1 MQTYL
6 VGGAIRDR
14 LLGLPAPYE
23 RDWVVVNGT
32 PDQLISK
39 GYKKVGKSFP
49 VFINPETG
57 EEHALARRERKTSSG
72 YHGFEFDAGPDISL
86 EEDLSRRDLTIN
98 AIAED
103 ENGNLI
109 DPYRGQ
115 DDLKNRV
122 LRHVSDAFREDPL
135 RVLRIARF
143 KAKLSQFDFIIADE
157 TINLVQKI
165 VGSGELSSLVPERTW
180 LETEKVFKADD
191 FNEYFVTLINL
202 NAFNEIYQDLT
213 DLDSEFFSSHLILEA
228 AKQEYTPEI
237 RFASIFYSL
246 MKSGEKDIKNRVE
259 SMQENM
265 RFANSYKRLPLM
277 LNNSLAL
284 IEEDISKFTADHQL
298 RIIESIDAIRNPEN
312 LDQISKLIMLD
323 HSSDYSKKIAIL
335 QKSLDDAKNIKIN
348 NLDES
353 KLAGNEIAKR
363 IRELRLKAIESNQ

>member
-23 RDWVVVNGT
+23 KDWVVVNGT
-32 PDQLISK
+32 PDQLKSK

-49 VFINPETG
+49 VFIDPETG
-57 EEHALARRERKTSSG
+57 EEYALARRERKTSSG

-103 ENGNLI
+103 EDGNLI
-109 DPYRGQ
+109 DPYGGR
-115 DDLKNRV
+115 DDLNNRV
-122 LRHVSDAFREDPL
+122 LRHVSEAFREDPL

-157 TINLVQKI
+157 TINLVQSL

-180 LETEKVFKADD
+180 LETEKVFKADN
-191 FNEYFVTLINL
+191 FNEYFITLINL
-202 NAFNEIYQDLT
+202 NAFNQIYPDLK
-213 DLDSEFFSSHLILEA
+213 DLDSEFFSSHLILES
-228 AKQEYTPEI
+228 AKQDYSPEI

-246 MKSGEKDIKNRVE
+246 LKRGEKDIKNRIE
-259 SMQENM
+259 AMQENM
-265 RFANSYKRLPLM
+265 RFANSYKRLPIM

-284 IEEDISKFTADHQL
+284 IEEDTSKFTADHQL

-312 LDQISKLIMLD
+312 LDQISQLIMLD
-323 HSSDYSKKIAIL
+323 HSSDFTQKLAVL
-335 QKSLDDAKNIKIN
+335 QKSLDHAKNIKIN

-353 KLAGNEIAKR
+353 KLAGNEIAKH

>member
-23 RDWVVVNGT
+23 KDWVVVNGT
-32 PDQLISK
+32 PDQLKSK
-39 GYKKVGKSFP
+39 GYKRVGKSFP
-49 VFINPETG
+49 VFIDPETG
-57 EEHALARRERKTSSG
+57 EEYALARRERKTSSG
-72 YHGFEFDAGPDISL
+72 YHGFEFDAGPEISL

-103 ENGNLI
+103 EDGNLI
-109 DPYRGQ
+109 DPYGGR
-115 DDLKNRV
+115 DDLNNRV
-122 LRHVSDAFREDPL
+122 LRHVSEAFREDPM

-157 TINLVQKI
+157 TINLVQNL

-180 LETEKVFKADD
+180 LETEKVFKADN
-191 FNEYFVTLINL
+191 FNEYFITLINL
-202 NAFNEIYQDLT
+202 NAFNQIYPDLK
-213 DLDSEFFSSHLILEA
+213 DLDSEFFSSHLILES
-228 AKQEYTPEI
+228 AKQDYSPEI

-246 MKSGEKDIKNRVE
+246 LKRGEKDIKNRIE
-259 SMQENM
+259 AMQENM
-265 RFANSYKRLPLM
+265 RFANSYKRLPIM

-284 IEEDISKFTADHQL
+284 IEEDTSKFTADHQL

-312 LDQISKLIMLD
+312 LDQISQLIMLD
-323 HSSDYSKKIAIL
+323 HSSDFTQKLAVL
-335 QKSLDDAKNIKIN
+335 QKSLDHAKNIKIN

-353 KLAGNEIAKR
+353 KLAGNEIAKH

>member
-1 MQTYL
+1 MRTYL

-14 LLGLPAPYE
+14 LLGLPGPYE
-23 RDWVVVNGT
+23 KDWVVVNGT
-32 PDQLISK
+32 PDQLKSK

-57 EEHALARRERKTSSG
+57 EEHALARKEVKTSSG
-72 YHGFEFDAGPDISL
+72 YHGFEFDAGPDITL

-109 DPYRGQ
+109 DPYGGQ
-115 DDLKNRV
+115 NHIRDRI
-122 LRHVSDAFREDPL
+122 LRHVSEAFREDPL

-157 TINLVQKI
+157 TINLVKKI
-165 VGSGELSSLVPERTW
+165 VDSGELSSLVPERTW

-191 FNEYFVTLINL
+191 FNQYFLTLINL
-202 NAFNEIYQDLT
+202 NAFNEIYPDLIG
-213 DLDSEFFSSHLILEA
+213 LDSEFFSSDLILEA
-228 AKQEYTPEI
+228 ARQDYSPEI

-246 MKSGEKDIKNRVE
+246 MRNGEKNIKNRVE
-259 SMQENM
+259 SMRENM
-265 RFANSYKRLPLM
+265 KFANSYKKLPLM
-277 LNNSLAL
+277 LNSSLGL
-284 IEEDISKFTADHQL
+284 IDEDISKFTADYQL

-323 HSSDYSKKIAIL
+323 RSIDFTKKITLL
-335 QKSLDDAKNIKIN
+335 QKALDHAKSIRVN

-353 KLAGNEIAKR
+353 KLAGNEIAKH

>member
-23 RDWVVVNGT
+23 KDWVVVNGT
-32 PDQLISK
+32 PDQLKSK

-49 VFINPETG
+49 VFIDPETG
-57 EEHALARRERKTSSG
+57 EEYALARRERKTSSG

-103 ENGNLI
+103 EDGNLI
-109 DPYRGQ
+109 DPYGGR
-115 DDLKNRV
+115 DDLNNRV
-122 LRHVSDAFREDPL
+122 LRHVSEAFREDPL

-157 TINLVQKI
+157 TINLVQNL

-180 LETEKVFKADD
+180 LETEKVFKADN
-191 FNEYFVTLINL
+191 FNEYFITLINL
-202 NAFNEIYQDLT
+202 NAFNQIYPDLK
-213 DLDSEFFSSHLILEA
+213 DLDSEFFSSHLILES
-228 AKQEYTPEI
+228 AKQDYSPEI

-246 MKSGEKDIKNRVE
+246 LKRGEKDIKNRIE
-259 SMQENM
+259 AMQENM
-265 RFANSYKRLPLM
+265 RFANSYKRLPIM

-284 IEEDISKFTADHQL
+284 IEEDTSKFTADHKL

-312 LDQISKLIMLD
+312 LDQISQLIMLD
-323 HSSDYSKKIAIL
+323 HSSDFTQKLAVL
-335 QKSLDDAKNIKIN
+335 QKSLDHAKNIKIN

-353 KLAGNEIAKR
+353 KLAGNEIAKH

>member
-23 RDWVVVNGT
+23 KDWVVVNGT
-32 PDQLISK
+32 PDQLKSK

-49 VFINPETG
+49 VFIDPETG
-57 EEHALARRERKTSSG
+57 EEYALARRERKTSSG

-103 ENGNLI
+103 EDGNLI
-109 DPYRGQ
+109 DPYGGRE
-115 DDLKNRV
+115 DLNNRV
-122 LRHVSDAFREDPL
+122 LRHVSEAFREDPL

-165 VGSGELSSLVPERTW
+165 VGSGELSTLVPERTW
-180 LETEKVFKADD
+180 LETEKVLKADN
-191 FNEYFVTLINL
+191 FNEYFITLINL
-202 NAFNEIYQDLT
+202 NAFNQIYPDLK
-213 DLDSEFFSSHLILEA
+213 DLDSEFFSSHLILES
-228 AKQEYTPEI
+228 AKQDYSPEI

-246 MKSGEKDIKNRVE
+246 LKRGEKDIKNRIE
-259 SMQENM
+259 AMQENM
-265 RFANSYKRLPLM
+265 RFANSYKRLPIM

-284 IEEDISKFTADHQL
+284 IEEDTSKFTADHQL

-312 LDQISKLIMLD
+312 LDQISQLIMLD
-323 HSSDYSKKIAIL
+323 HSSDFTQKLAVL
-335 QKSLDDAKNIKIN
+335 QKSLDHAKNIKIN

-353 KLAGNEIAKR
+353 KLAGNEIAKH

>member
-23 RDWVVVNGT
+23 KDWVVVNGT
-32 PDQLISK
+32 PDQLKSK

-49 VFINPETG
+49 VFIDPETG
-57 EEHALARRERKTSSG
+57 EEYALARRERKTSSG

-103 ENGNLI
+103 EDGNLI
-109 DPYRGQ
+109 DPYGGR
-115 DDLKNRV
+115 DDLNNRV
-122 LRHVSDAFREDPL
+122 LRHVSEAFREDPL

-157 TINLVQKI
+157 TINLVQNL

-180 LETEKVFKADD
+180 LETEKVFKADN
-191 FNEYFVTLINL
+191 FNEYFITLINL
-202 NAFNEIYQDLT
+202 NAFNQIYPDLK
-213 DLDSEFFSSHLILEA
+213 DLDSEFFSSHLILES
-228 AKQEYTPEI
+228 AKQDYSPEI

-246 MKSGEKDIKNRVE
+246 LKRGEKDIKNRIE
-259 SMQENM
+259 AMQENM
-265 RFANSYKRLPLM
+265 RFANSYKRLPIM

-284 IEEDISKFTADHQL
+284 IEEDTSKFTADHQL

-312 LDQISKLIMLD
+312 FDQISKLIMLD
-323 HSSDYSKKIAIL
+323 HSSDFTQKLAIL
-335 QKSLDDAKNIKIN
+335 QKSLDHAKNIKIN

-353 KLAGNEIAKR
+353 KLAGNEIAKH

>member
-23 RDWVVVNGT
+23 KDWVVVNGT
-32 PDQLISK
+32 PDQLKSK

-49 VFINPETG
+49 VFIDPETG
-57 EEHALARRERKTSSG
+57 EEYALARRERKTSSG

-103 ENGNLI
+103 EDGNLI
-109 DPYRGQ
+109 DPYGGR
-115 DDLKNRV
+115 DDLNNRV
-122 LRHVSDAFREDPL
+122 LRHVSEAFREDPL

-180 LETEKVFKADD
+180 LETEKVFKADN
-191 FNEYFVTLINL
+191 FNEYFITLINL
-202 NAFNEIYQDLT
+202 NAFNQIYPDLK
-213 DLDSEFFSSHLILEA
+213 DLDSEFFSSHLILES
-228 AKQEYTPEI
+228 AKQDYSPEI

-246 MKSGEKDIKNRVE
+246 LKRGEKDIKNRIE
-259 SMQENM
+259 AMQENM
-265 RFANSYKRLPLM
+265 RFANSYKRLPIM

-284 IEEDISKFTADHQL
+284 IEEDTSKFTADHQL

-312 LDQISKLIMLD
+312 LDQISQLIMLD
-323 HSSDYSKKIAIL
+323 HSSDFTQKLAVL
-335 QKSLDDAKNIKIN
+335 QKSLDHAKNIKIN

-353 KLAGNEIAKR
+353 KLAGNEIAKH

>member
-1 MQTYL
+1 MRTYL

-14 LLGLPAPYE
+14 LLGLPGPYE
-23 RDWVVVNGT
+23 KDWVVVNGT
-32 PDQLISK
+32 PDQLKSK
-39 GYKKVGKSFP
+39 GYKKVGKAFP

-57 EEHALARRERKTSSG
+57 EEHALARKEVKTSSG
-72 YHGFEFDAGPDISL
+72 YHGFEFDAGPEITL

-109 DPYRGQ
+109 DPYGGQ
-115 DDLKNRV
+115 NHIRDRI

-157 TINLVQKI
+157 TINLVKKI
-165 VGSGELSSLVPERTW
+165 VDSRELSSLVPERTW

-191 FNEYFVTLINL
+191 FNVYFITLINL
-202 NAFNEIYQDLT
+202 NAFNEIYPDLIG
-213 DLDSEFFSSHLILEA
+213 LDSEFFSSDLILEA
-228 AKQEYTPEI
+228 ARQDYSPEI

-246 MKSGEKDIKNRVE
+246 MRNGEKNIKNRVE
-259 SMQENM
+259 SMRENM
-265 RFANSYKRLPLM
+265 RFANSYKKLPLM
-277 LNNSLAL
+277 LNSSLGL
-284 IEEDISKFTADHQL
+284 IDEDISKFTADYQL

-323 HSSDYSKKIAIL
+323 RSIDFTKKITLL
-335 QKSLDDAKNIKIN
+335 QKALDHAKSIRVS

-353 KLAGNEIAKR
+353 KLAGNEIAKH

>member
-23 RDWVVVNGT
+23 KDWVVVNGT
-32 PDQLISK
+32 PDQLKSK

-49 VFINPETG
+49 VFIDPETG
-57 EEHALARRERKTSSG
+57 EEYALARIERKTSSG

-103 ENGNLI
+103 EDGNLLA
-109 DPYRGQ
+109 PYGGR
-115 DDLKNRV
+115 DDLNNRV
-122 LRHVSDAFREDPL
+122 LRHVSEAFREDPL

-165 VGSGELSSLVPERTW
+165 VGSGELSTLVPERTW
-180 LETEKVFKADD
+180 LETEKVLKADN
-191 FNEYFVTLINL
+191 FNEYFITLINL
-202 NAFNEIYQDLT
+202 NAFNQIYPDLK
-213 DLDSEFFSSHLILEA
+213 DLDSEFFSSHLILES
-228 AKQEYTPEI
+228 AKQDYSPEI

-246 MKSGEKDIKNRVE
+246 LKRGEKDIKNRIE
-259 SMQENM
+259 AMQDNM
-265 RFANSYKRLPLM
+265 RFANSYKRLPIM

-284 IEEDISKFTADHQL
+284 IEEDTSKFTADHQL

-312 LDQISKLIMLD
+312 LDQISQLIMLD
-323 HSSDYSKKIAIL
+323 HSSDFTQKLAVL
-335 QKSLDDAKNIKIN
+335 QKSLDHAKNIKIN

-353 KLAGNEIAKR
+353 KLAGNEIAKH

>member
-23 RDWVVVNGT
+23 KDWVVVNGT
-32 PDQLISK
+32 PDQLKSK

-49 VFINPETG
+49 VFIDPETG
-57 EEHALARRERKTSSG
+57 EEYALARRERKTSSG

-98 AIAED
+98 SIAED
-103 ENGNLI
+103 EDGNLI
-109 DPYRGQ
+109 DPYGGR
-115 DDLKNRV
+115 DDLNNRV
-122 LRHVSDAFREDPL
+122 LRHVSEAFREDPL

-143 KAKLSQFDFIIADE
+143 KAKLSQFDFIIAEE
-157 TINLVQKI
+157 TINLVKKI
-165 VGSGELSSLVPERTW
+165 VDSGELSSLVPERTW

-191 FNEYFVTLINL
+191 FNQYFITLINL
-202 NAFNEIYQDLT
+202 NAFNQIYPDLK
-213 DLDSEFFSSHLILEA
+213 DLDSEFFSSHLILES
-228 AKQEYTPEI
+228 AKQDYSPEI

-246 MKSGEKDIKNRVE
+246 LKRGEKDIKNRIE
-259 SMQENM
+259 AMQENM
-265 RFANSYKRLPLM
+265 RFANSYKRLPIM

-284 IEEDISKFTADHQL
+284 IEEDTSKFTADHQL

-312 LDQISKLIMLD
+312 LDQISQLIMLD
-323 HSSDYSKKIAIL
+323 HSSDFTQKLAVL
-335 QKSLDDAKNIKIN
+335 QKSLDHAKNIKIN

-353 KLAGNEIAKR
+353 KLAGNEIAKH

>member
-23 RDWVVVNGT
+23 KDWLVVNGT
-32 PDQLISK
+32 PDQLKSK

-49 VFINPETG
+49 VFIDPETG
-57 EEHALARRERKTSSG
+57 EEYALARRERKTSSG
-72 YHGFEFDAGPDISL
+72 NHGFEFDAGPEISL

-103 ENGNLI
+103 EDGNLI
-109 DPYRGQ
+109 DPYGGR
-115 DDLKNRV
+115 DDLNNRV
-122 LRHVSDAFREDPL
+122 LRHVSEAFREDPL

-157 TINLVQKI
+157 TINLVQNL
-165 VGSGELSSLVPERTW
+165 VGNGELSSLVPERTW
-180 LETEKVFKADD
+180 LETEKVFKADN
-191 FNEYFVTLINL
+191 FNEYFITLINL
-202 NAFNEIYQDLT
+202 NAFNQIYPDLK
-213 DLDSEFFSSHLILEA
+213 DLDSEFFSSHLILES
-228 AKQEYTPEI
+228 AKQDYSPEI

-246 MKSGEKDIKNRVE
+246 LKRGEKDIKNRIE
-259 SMQENM
+259 AMQENM
-265 RFANSYKRLPLM
+265 RFANSYKRLPIM

-284 IEEDISKFTADHQL
+284 IEEDTSKFTADHQL

-312 LDQISKLIMLD
+312 LDQISQLIMLD
-323 HSSDYSKKIAIL
+323 HSSDFTQKLAVL
-335 QKSLDDAKNIKIN
+335 QKSLDHAKNIKIN

-353 KLAGNEIAKR
+353 KLAGNEIAKH

>member
-1 MQTYL
+1 MRTYL

-14 LLGLPAPYE
+14 LLGLPGPYE
-23 RDWVVVNGT
+23 KDWVVVNGT
-32 PDQLISK
+32 PDQLKSK
-39 GYKKVGKSFP
+39 GYKEVGKSFP

-57 EEHALARRERKTSSG
+57 EEHALARKEVKTSSG
-72 YHGFEFDAGPDISL
+72 YHGFEFDAGPDITL

-109 DPYRGQ
+109 DPYGGQ
-115 DDLKNRV
+115 NHIRDRI
-122 LRHVSDAFREDPL
+122 LRHVSEAFREDPL

-157 TINLVQKI
+157 TINLVKKI
-165 VGSGELSSLVPERTW
+165 VDSGELSSLVPERTW

-191 FNEYFVTLINL
+191 FNQYFITLINL
-202 NAFNEIYQDLT
+202 NAFNEIYPDLIG
-213 DLDSEFFSSHLILEA
+213 LDSEFFSSDLILEA
-228 AKQEYTPEI
+228 ARQDYSPEI

-246 MKSGEKDIKNRVE
+246 MRNGEKNIKNRVE
-259 SMQENM
+259 SMRENM
-265 RFANSYKRLPLM
+265 RFANSYKKLPIM
-277 LNNSLAL
+277 LNSSLGL
-284 IEEDISKFTADHQL
+284 IDEDISKFTADYQL

-312 LDQISKLIMLD
+312 LDQISKLIMLERSID
-323 HSSDYSKKIAIL
+323 FTKKITLL
-335 QKSLDDAKNIKIN
+335 QKALDHAKSIRVN

-353 KLAGNEIAKR
+353 KLAGNEIAKH

>member
-14 LLGLPAPYE
+14 LLGLPGPYE
-23 RDWVVVNGT
+23 KDWVVVNST
-32 PDQLISK
+32 PDQLKSK

-57 EEHALARRERKTSSG
+57 EEYALARREIKTSSG
-72 YHGFEFDAGPDISL
+72 YHGFEFDARPDITL

-109 DPYRGQ
+109 DPHGGQ
-115 DDLKNRV
+115 NHIRDRILM
-122 LRHVSDAFREDPL
+122 HVSEAFREDPL

-157 TINLVQKI
+157 TINLVKKI
-165 VGSGELSSLVPERTW
+165 VDSGELSSLVPERTW
-180 LETEKVFKADD
+180 QETEKVFKADN
-191 FNEYFVTLINL
+191 FNQYFITLINL
-202 NAFNEIYQDLT
+202 NAFNEVYPDLMG
-213 DLDSEFFSSHLILEA
+213 LDSEFFSSDLILEA
-228 AKQEYTPEI
+228 ARQDYSPEI

-246 MKSGEKDIKNRVE
+246 MRNGEENIRNRVE
-259 SMQENM
+259 SMRENM
-265 RFANSYKRLPLM
+265 RFANSYKKLPLM
-277 LNNSLAL
+277 LNSSLGL

-298 RIIESIDAIRNPEN
+298 RIIESIDAIRNPQN

-323 HSSDYSKKIAIL
+323 RSIDLTKKITVL
-335 QKSLDDAKNIKIN
+335 QKSLEDAKSIRVN

-363 IRELRLKAIESNQ
+363 IRELRLKAIKSNQ

>member
-32 PDQLISK
+32 PDQLKSK

-109 DPYRGQ
+109 DPYGGQ

-122 LRHVSDAFREDPL
+122 LRHVSEAFSEDPL

-191 FNEYFVTLINL
+191 FNEYFITLINL
-202 NAFNEIYQDLT
+202 NTFNQIYQDLT

-228 AKQEYTPEI
+228 ARQQYSPEI

-246 MKSGEKDIKNRVE
+246 LKRGEKDIKNRVE

-265 RFANSYKRLPLM
+265 RFANSYKRLPIM

-312 LDQISKLIMLD
+312 FDQIAKLIMLD
-323 HSSDYSKKIAIL
+323 HSSDYTQKIAVL

-353 KLAGNEIAKR
+353 KLAGNEIAKH

>member
-23 RDWVVVNGT
+23 KDWVVVNGT
-32 PDQLISK
+32 PDQLKSK

-49 VFINPETG
+49 VFIDPETG
-57 EEHALARRERKTSSG
+57 EEYALARRERKTSSG
-72 YHGFEFDAGPDISL
+72 YHGFEFDAGPEISL

-103 ENGNLI
+103 EDGNLI
-109 DPYRGQ
+109 DPYGGR
-115 DDLKNRV
+115 DDLNNRV
-122 LRHVSDAFREDPL
+122 LRHVSEAFREDPL

-157 TINLVQKI
+157 TINIVQNL

-180 LETEKVFKADD
+180 LETEKVFKADN
-191 FNEYFVTLINL
+191 FNEYFITLINL
-202 NAFNEIYQDLT
+202 NAFNQIYPDLK
-213 DLDSEFFSSHLILEA
+213 DLDSEFFSSHLILES
-228 AKQEYTPEI
+228 AKQDYSPEI

-246 MKSGEKDIKNRVE
+246 LKRGEKDIKNRIE
-259 SMQENM
+259 AMQENM
-265 RFANSYKRLPLM
+265 RFANSYKRLPIM

-284 IEEDISKFTADHQL
+284 IEEDTSKFTADHQL

-323 HSSDYSKKIAIL
+323 HSSDFTQKLAVL
-335 QKSLDDAKNIKIN
+335 QKSLDHAKNIKIN

-353 KLAGNEIAKR
+353 KLAGNEIAKH

>member
-23 RDWVVVNGT
+23 KDWVVVNGT
-32 PDQLISK
+32 PDQLKSK

-49 VFINPETG
+49 VFIDPETG
-57 EEHALARRERKTSSG
+57 EEYALARRERKTSSG
-72 YHGFEFDAGPDISL
+72 YHGFEFDAGPEISL

-103 ENGNLI
+103 EDGNLI
-109 DPYRGQ
+109 DPYGGR
-115 DDLKNRV
+115 DDLNNRV
-122 LRHVSDAFREDPL
+122 LRHVSEAFREDPL

-157 TINLVQKI
+157 TINLVQNL

-180 LETEKVFKADD
+180 LETEKVFKADN
-191 FNEYFVTLINL
+191 FNEYFITLINL
-202 NAFNEIYQDLT
+202 NAFNQIYPDLK
-213 DLDSEFFSSHLILEA
+213 DLDSEFFSSHLILES
-228 AKQEYTPEI
+228 AKQDYSPEI

-246 MKSGEKDIKNRVE
+246 LKRGEKDIKNRIE
-259 SMQENM
+259 AMQENM
-265 RFANSYKRLPLM
+265 RFANSYKRLPIM

-284 IEEDISKFTADHQL
+284 IEEDTSKFTADHQL

-323 HSSDYSKKIAIL
+323 HSSDFTQKLAVL
-335 QKSLDDAKNIKIN
+335 QKSLDHAKNIKIN

-353 KLAGNEIAKR
+353 KLAGNEIAKH

>member
-23 RDWVVVNGT
+23 KDWVVVNGT
-32 PDQLISK
+32 PDQLKSK

-49 VFINPETG
+49 VFIDPETG
-57 EEHALARRERKTSSG
+57 EEYALARRERKTSSG

-98 AIAED
+98 SIAED
-103 ENGNLI
+103 EDGNLI
-109 DPYRGQ
+109 DPYGGR
-115 DDLKNRV
+115 DDLNNRV
-122 LRHVSDAFREDPL
+122 LRHVSEAFREDPL

-165 VGSGELSSLVPERTW
+165 VGSGELSTLVPERTW
-180 LETEKVFKADD
+180 LETEKVLKADN
-191 FNEYFVTLINL
+191 FNEYFITLINL
-202 NAFNEIYQDLT
+202 NAFNQIYPDLK
-213 DLDSEFFSSHLILEA
+213 DLDSEFFSSHLILES
-228 AKQEYTPEI
+228 AKQDYSPEI

-246 MKSGEKDIKNRVE
+246 LKRGEKDIKNRIE
-259 SMQENM
+259 AMQENM
-265 RFANSYKRLPLM
+265 RFANSYKRLPIM

-284 IEEDISKFTADHQL
+284 IEEDTSKFTADHQL

-312 LDQISKLIMLD
+312 LDQISQLIMLD
-323 HSSDYSKKIAIL
+323 HSSDFTQKLAVL
-335 QKSLDDAKNIKIN
+335 QKSLDHAKNIKIN

-353 KLAGNEIAKR
+353 KLAGNEIAKH

>member
-1 MQTYL
+1 MLTYL

-23 RDWVVVNGT
+23 KDWVVVNGT
-32 PDQLISK
+32 PDQLKSK

-49 VFINPETG
+49 VFIDPETG
-57 EEHALARRERKTSSG
+57 EEYALARRERKTSSG

-103 ENGNLI
+103 EDGNLI
-109 DPYRGQ
+109 DPYGGQ
-115 DDLKNRV
+115 DDLNNRV
-122 LRHVSDAFREDPL
+122 LRQVSEAFREDPL

-191 FNEYFVTLINL
+191 FNEYFITLINL
-202 NAFNEIYQDLT
+202 NAFNEIYPDLK
-213 DLDSEFFSSHLILEA
+213 DLDSEFFSSHLILES
-228 AKQEYTPEI
+228 AKQDYSPEI

-246 MKSGEKDIKNRVE
+246 LKRGEKDIKNRIE
-259 SMQENM
+259 TMQENM
-265 RFANSYKRLPLM
+265 RFANSYKRLPIM

-284 IEEDISKFTADHQL
+284 IEEDTSKFTADHQL

-312 LDQISKLIMLD
+312 LDQISQLIMLD
-323 HSSDYSKKIAIL
+323 HSSDFTQKLAVL
-335 QKSLDDAKNIKIN
+335 QKSLDHAKNIKIN

-353 KLAGNEIAKR
+353 KLAGNEIAKH

>member
-23 RDWVVVNGT
+23 KDWVVVNGT
-32 PDQLISK
+32 ANQLKSR

-49 VFINPETG
+49 VFIDPETS
-57 EEHALARRERKTSSG
+57 EEYALARRERKTSSG
-72 YHGFEFDAGPDISL
+72 YHGFAYDAGPDITL

-122 LRHVSDAFREDPL
+122 LRHVSQAFREDPL

-143 KAKLSQFDFIIADE
+143 KAKLSQFDFKIADE
-157 TINLVQKI
+157 TINLVQLI
-165 VGSGELSSLVPERTW
+165 VDSGELSSLVPERTW
-180 LETEKVFKADD
+180 LETEKVFKAPD
-191 FNEYFVTLINL
+191 FNEYFITLINL
-202 NAFNEIYQDLT
+202 NAFNQIYPDLE
-213 DLDSEFFSSHLILEA
+213 DLDSEFFTSHPILESA
-228 AKQEYTPEI
+228 RQDYSPEI

-246 MKSGEKDIKNRVE
+246 MRNGEKDIKNRLE

-265 RFANSYKRLPLM
+265 KFANSYKRLPLM

-298 RIIESIDAIRNPEN
+298 AIIESIDAIRNPEN

-323 HSSDYSKKIAIL
+323 HSSDFTQKIAVI
-335 QKSLDDAKNIKIN
+335 QKSLIDAKNITIS

>member
-23 RDWVVVNGT
+23 KDWVVVNGT
-32 PDQLISK
+32 PDQLKSK

-49 VFINPETG
+49 VFIDPETG
-57 EEHALARRERKTSSG
+57 EEYALARRERKTSSG

-103 ENGNLI
+103 EDGNLI
-109 DPYRGQ
+109 DPYGGR
-115 DDLKNRV
+115 DDLNNRV
-122 LRHVSDAFREDPL
+122 LRHVSEAFREDPL

-157 TINLVQKI
+157 TINLVQNL
-165 VGSGELSSLVPERTW
+165 VGNGELSSLVPERTW
-180 LETEKVFKADD
+180 LETEKVFKADN
-191 FNEYFVTLINL
+191 FNEYFITLINL
-202 NAFNEIYQDLT
+202 NAFNQIYPDLK
-213 DLDSEFFSSHLILEA
+213 DLDSEFFSSHLILES
-228 AKQEYTPEI
+228 AKQDYSPEI

-246 MKSGEKDIKNRVE
+246 LKRGEKDIKNRIE
-259 SMQENM
+259 AMQENM
-265 RFANSYKRLPLM
+265 RFANSYKRLPIM

-284 IEEDISKFTADHQL
+284 IEEDTSKFTADHQL

-312 LDQISKLIMLD
+312 LDQISQLIMLD
-323 HSSDYSKKIAIL
+323 HSSDFTQKLAVL
-335 QKSLDDAKNIKIN
+335 QKSLDHAKNIKIN

-353 KLAGNEIAKR
+353 KLAGNEIAKH

>member
-23 RDWVVVNGT
+23 KDWVVVNGT
-32 PDQLISK
+32 PDQLKSK

-49 VFINPETG
+49 VFIDPETG
-57 EEHALARRERKTSSG
+57 EEYALARRERKTSSG
-72 YHGFEFDAGPDISL
+72 YHGFEFDAGPEISL

-103 ENGNLI
+103 EDGNLI
-109 DPYRGQ
+109 DPYGGR
-115 DDLKNRV
+115 DDLNNRV
-122 LRHVSDAFREDPL
+122 LRHVSEAFREDPL

-157 TINLVQKI
+157 TINLVQNL

-180 LETEKVFKADD
+180 LETEKVFKADN
-191 FNEYFVTLINL
+191 FNEYFITLINL
-202 NAFNEIYQDLT
+202 NAFNQIYPDLK
-213 DLDSEFFSSHLILEA
+213 DLDSEFFSSHLILES
-228 AKQEYTPEI
+228 AKQDYSPEL

-246 MKSGEKDIKNRVE
+246 LKRGEKDIKNRIE
-259 SMQENM
+259 AMQENM
-265 RFANSYKRLPLM
+265 RFANSYKRLPII

-284 IEEDISKFTADHQL
+284 IEEDTSKFTADHQL

-312 LDQISKLIMLD
+312 LDQISQLIMLD
-323 HSSDYSKKIAIL
+323 HSSDFTQKLAVL
-335 QKSLDDAKNIKIN
+335 QKSLDHAKNIKIN

-353 KLAGNEIAKR
+353 KLAGNEIAKH

>member
-23 RDWVVVNGT
+23 KDWVVVNGT
-32 PDQLISK
+32 PDQLKSK

-49 VFINPETG
+49 VFIDPETG
-57 EEHALARRERKTSSG
+57 EEYALARRERKTSSG

-103 ENGNLI
+103 EDGNLI
-109 DPYRGQ
+109 DPYGGR
-115 DDLKNRV
+115 DDLNNRV
-122 LRHVSDAFREDPL
+122 LRHVSEAFREDPL

-157 TINLVQKI
+157 TINLVQNL
-165 VGSGELSSLVPERTW
+165 VGSGELSELVPERSW
-180 LETEKVFKADD
+180 LETEKVFKADN
-191 FNEYFVTLINL
+191 FNEYFITLINL
-202 NAFNEIYQDLT
+202 NAFIQIYPDLK
-213 DLDSEFFSSHLILEA
+213 DLDSEFFSSHLILES
-228 AKQEYTPEI
+228 AKQDYSPEI

-246 MKSGEKDIKNRVE
+246 LKRGEKDIKNRIE
-259 SMQENM
+259 AMQENM
-265 RFANSYKRLPLM
+265 RFANSYKRLPII

-284 IEEDISKFTADHQL
+284 IEEDTSKFTADHQL

-312 LDQISKLIMLD
+312 LDQISQLIMLD
-323 HSSDYSKKIAIL
+323 HSSDFTQKLAVL
-335 QKSLDDAKNIKIN
+335 QKSLDHAKNIKIN

-353 KLAGNEIAKR
+353 KLAGNEIAKH

>member
-23 RDWVVVNGT
+23 KDWVVVNGT
-32 PDQLISK
+32 PDQLKSK

-49 VFINPETG
+49 VFIDPETG
-57 EEHALARRERKTSSG
+57 EEYALARRERKTSSG
-72 YHGFEFDAGPDISL
+72 YHGFAYDAGPDITL

-109 DPYRGQ
+109 DPFGGQ
-115 DDLKNRV
+115 DDIKDRV
-122 LRHVSDAFREDPL
+122 LRHVSEAFREDPL

-165 VGSGELSSLVPERTW
+165 VGSGELSSLVPERSW
-180 LETEKVFKADD
+180 LETEKVFKADN
-191 FNEYFVTLINL
+191 FNEYFITLINL
-202 NAFNEIYQDLT
+202 NAFNQIYPDLK
-213 DLDSEFFSSHLILEA
+213 DLDSEFFSSHLILES
-228 AKQEYTPEI
+228 AKQDYSPEI

-246 MKSGEKDIKNRVE
+246 LKRGEKDIKNRIE
-259 SMQENM
+259 AMQENM
-265 RFANSYKRLPLM
+265 RFANSYKRLPIM

-284 IEEDISKFTADHQL
+284 IEEDTSKFTADHQL

-312 LDQISKLIMLD
+312 LDQISQLIMLD
-323 HSSDYSKKIAIL
+323 HSSDFTQKLAVL
-335 QKSLDDAKNIKIN
+335 QKSLDHAKNIKIN

-353 KLAGNEIAKR
+353 KLAGNEIAKH

>member
-23 RDWVVVNGT
+23 KDWVVVNGT
-32 PDQLISK
+32 PDQLKSK

-49 VFINPETG
+49 VFIDPETG
-57 EEHALARRERKTSSG
+57 EEYALARRERKTSSG
-72 YHGFEFDAGPDISL
+72 YHGFEFDAGPEISL

-103 ENGNLI
+103 EDGNLI
-109 DPYRGQ
+109 DPYGGR
-115 DDLKNRV
+115 DDLNNRV
-122 LRHVSDAFREDPL
+122 LRHVSEAFREDPM

-157 TINLVQKI
+157 TINLVQNL

-180 LETEKVFKADD
+180 LETEKVFKADN
-191 FNEYFVTLINL
+191 FNEYFITLINL
-202 NAFNEIYQDLT
+202 NAFNQIYPDLK
-213 DLDSEFFSSHLILEA
+213 DLDSEFFSSHLILES
-228 AKQEYTPEI
+228 AKQDYSPEI

-246 MKSGEKDIKNRVE
+246 LKRGEKDIKNKIE
-259 SMQENM
+259 AMQENM
-265 RFANSYKRLPLM
+265 RFANSYKRLPIM

-284 IEEDISKFTADHQL
+284 IEEDTSKFTADHQL

-312 LDQISKLIMLD
+312 LDQISQLIMLD
-323 HSSDYSKKIAIL
+323 HSSDFTQKLAVL
-335 QKSLDDAKNIKIN
+335 QKSLDHAKNIKIN

-353 KLAGNEIAKR
+353 KLAGNEIAKH

>member
-23 RDWVVVNGT
+23 KDWVVVNGT
-32 PDQLISK
+32 PDQLKSK

-49 VFINPETG
+49 VFIDPETG
-57 EEHALARRERKTSSG
+57 EEYALARRERKTSSG
-72 YHGFEFDAGPDISL
+72 YHGVEFDAGPDISL
-86 EEDLSRRDLTIN
+86 EEDLSRRDLIIN

-103 ENGNLI
+103 EDGNLI
-109 DPYRGQ
+109 DPYGGR
-115 DDLKNRV
+115 DDLNNRV
-122 LRHVSDAFREDPL
+122 LRHVSEAFREDPL

-157 TINLVQKI
+157 TINLVQNL
-165 VGSGELSSLVPERTW
+165 VGSGELASLVPERTW
-180 LETEKVFKADD
+180 LETEKVFKADN
-191 FNEYFVTLINL
+191 FNEYFITLINL
-202 NAFNEIYQDLT
+202 NAFIQIYPDLK
-213 DLDSEFFSSHLILEA
+213 DLDSEFFSSHLILES
-228 AKQEYTPEI
+228 AKQDYSPEI

-246 MKSGEKDIKNRVE
+246 LKRGEKDIKNRIE
-259 SMQENM
+259 AMQENM
-265 RFANSYKRLPLM
+265 KFANSYKRLPIM

-284 IEEDISKFTADHQL
+284 IEEDTSKFTADHQL

-312 LDQISKLIMLD
+312 LDQISQLIMLD
-323 HSSDYSKKIAIL
+323 HSSDFTQKLAVL
-335 QKSLDDAKNIKIN
+335 QKSLDHAKNIKIN

-353 KLAGNEIAKR
+353 KLAGNEIAKH

>member
-23 RDWVVVNGT
+23 KDWVVVNGT
-32 PDQLISK
+32 PDQLKSK

-49 VFINPETG
+49 VFIDPETG
-57 EEHALARRERKTSSG
+57 EEYALARRERKTSSG
-72 YHGFEFDAGPDISL
+72 YHGFEFDAGPEISL

-103 ENGNLI
+103 EDGNLI
-109 DPYRGQ
+109 DPYGGR
-115 DDLKNRV
+115 DDLNNRV
-122 LRHVSDAFREDPL
+122 LRHVSEAFREDPL

-157 TINLVQKI
+157 TINLVQNL

-180 LETEKVFKADD
+180 LETEKVFKADN
-191 FNEYFVTLINL
+191 FNEYFITLINL
-202 NAFNEIYQDLT
+202 NAFNQIYPDLK
-213 DLDSEFFSSHLILEA
+213 DLDSEFFSSHLILES
-228 AKQEYTPEI
+228 AKQDYSPEI

-246 MKSGEKDIKNRVE
+246 LKRGEKDIKNRIE
-259 SMQENM
+259 AMQENM
-265 RFANSYKRLPLM
+265 RFANSYKRLPII

-284 IEEDISKFTADHQL
+284 IEEDTSKFTADHQL

-312 LDQISKLIMLD
+312 LDQISQLIMLD
-323 HSSDYSKKIAIL
+323 HSSDFTQKLAVL
-335 QKSLDDAKNIKIN
+335 QKSLDHAKNIKIN

-353 KLAGNEIAKR
+353 KLAGNEIAKH

>member
-23 RDWVVVNGT
+23 KDWVVVNGT
-32 PDQLISK
+32 PDQLKSK

-228 AKQEYTPEI
+228 ARQEYTPEI

>member
-23 RDWVVVNGT
+23 KDWVVVNGT
-32 PDQLISK
+32 PDQLKSK

-49 VFINPETG
+49 VFIDPDTG
-57 EEHALARRERKTSSG
+57 EEYALARRERKISSG

-103 ENGNLI
+103 EDGNLI
-109 DPYRGQ
+109 DPYGGR
-115 DDLKNRV
+115 DDLNNRV
-122 LRHVSDAFREDPL
+122 LRHVSEAFREDPL

-157 TINLVQKI
+157 TINLVQSL

-180 LETEKVFKADD
+180 LETEKVFKADN
-191 FNEYFVTLINL
+191 FNEYFITLINL
-202 NAFNEIYQDLT
+202 NAFNQIYPDLK
-213 DLDSEFFSSHLILEA
+213 DLDSEFFSSHLILES
-228 AKQEYTPEI
+228 AKQDYSPEI

-246 MKSGEKDIKNRVE
+246 LKRGEKDIKNRIE
-259 SMQENM
+259 AMQENM
-265 RFANSYKRLPLM
+265 RFANSYKRLPIM

-284 IEEDISKFTADHQL
+284 IEEDTSKFTADHQL

-312 LDQISKLIMLD
+312 LDQISQLIMLD
-323 HSSDYSKKIAIL
+323 HSSDFTQKLAVL
-335 QKSLDDAKNIKIN
+335 QKSLDHAKNIKIN

-353 KLAGNEIAKR
+353 KLAGNEIAKH

>member
-23 RDWVVVNGT
+23 KDWVVVNGT
-32 PDQLISK
+32 PDQLKSK

-49 VFINPETG
+49 VFIDPETG
-57 EEHALARRERKTSSG
+57 EEYALARRERKTSSG
-72 YHGFEFDAGPDISL
+72 YHGFEFDAGPEISL

-103 ENGNLI
+103 EDGNLI
-109 DPYRGQ
+109 DPYGGR
-115 DDLKNRV
+115 DDLNNRV
-122 LRHVSDAFREDPL
+122 LRHVSEAFREDPL

-157 TINLVQKI
+157 TINLVENL

-180 LETEKVFKADD
+180 LETEKVFKADN
-191 FNEYFVTLINL
+191 FNEYFITLINL
-202 NAFNEIYQDLT
+202 NAFNQIYPDLK
-213 DLDSEFFSSHLILEA
+213 DLDSEFFSSHLILES
-228 AKQEYTPEI
+228 AKQDYSPEI

-246 MKSGEKDIKNRVE
+246 LKRGEKDIKNRIE
-259 SMQENM
+259 AMQENM
-265 RFANSYKRLPLM
+265 RFANSYKRLPIM

-284 IEEDISKFTADHQL
+284 IEEDTSKFTADHQL

-312 LDQISKLIMLD
+312 LDQISQLIMLD
-323 HSSDYSKKIAIL
+323 HSSDFTQKLAVL
-335 QKSLDDAKNIKIN
+335 QKSLDHAKNIKIN

-353 KLAGNEIAKR
+353 KLAGNEIAKH

>member
-1 MQTYL
+1 MRTYL

-14 LLGLPAPYE
+14 LLGLPGPYE
-23 RDWVVVNGT
+23 KDWVIVNGT
-32 PDQLISK
+32 PDQLKSK

-57 EEHALARRERKTSSG
+57 EEHALARKEVKTSSG
-72 YHGFEFDAGPDISL
+72 YHGFEFDAGPDITL

-98 AIAED
+98 AIAQD

-109 DPYRGQ
+109 DPYGGQ
-115 DDLKNRV
+115 NHIRDRI
-122 LRHVSDAFREDPL
+122 LRHVSEAFREDPL

-157 TINLVQKI
+157 TINLVKKI
-165 VGSGELSSLVPERTW
+165 VDSGELSSLVPERTW

-191 FNEYFVTLINL
+191 FNQYFITLINL
-202 NAFNEIYQDLT
+202 NAFNEIYPDLM
-213 DLDSEFFSSHLILEA
+213 DLDSEFFSSDLILEA
-228 AKQEYTPEI
+228 ARQDYSPEI

-246 MKSGEKDIKNRVE
+246 MRNGEKNIKNRVE
-259 SMQENM
+259 SMRENM
-265 RFANSYKRLPLM
+265 RFANSYKKLPLM
-277 LNNSLAL
+277 LNSSLGL
-284 IEEDISKFTADHQL
+284 IDGDISKFTADYQL
-298 RIIESIDAIRNPEN
+298 RIIESIDAIRNPQN
-312 LDQISKLIMLD
+312 LHQISKLIMLD
-323 HSSDYSKKIAIL
+323 RSIDFTKKITL
-335 QKSLDDAKNIKIN
+335 LKKSLNHAKSIRVN